1 MLSAYAWSSCRPL
14 KVSQYR
20 CSGARVCAVCAV
32 FSPLKFR
39 LIAQIGEEIKDQN
52 ALLDAMER
60 QQGGIDELMT
70 GTINKITGLMRGG
83 AGSHM
88 FVLFAFILV
97 LFFVLFFI
105 VARKG

>member
-1 MLSAYAWSSCRPL
+1 MLSAHAWSSCRPL

-20 CSGARVCAVCAV
+20 CSDACVCAVCAV